1 MAKNISNAAKTE
13 AQKEYNEPIYL
24 VTITLDDTTLRF
36 TNREEDIEY
45 PTGSSIIYSSWR
57 IEFPS
62 VISRVSFEV
71 DRVKFA
77 FNNSD
82 LVFSTDYLVNHDFNE
97 RTLKLSRIFGNLLVD
112 AADEIII
119 FQGEMEVGEID
130 EGRVLIDV
138 LSPFYK
144 FGRTIPKRLYQ
155 NNCPHT
161 FDSIDCLAGK
171 SYTNTTFTFHESA
184 GGDYITDTDVGFLTN
199 GFDAPQEVTIIGAAN
214 PANNGTFLVALVTA
228 NTLTLSTLAMVG
240 GADGNSIT
248 LTKSI
253 AHETSGTADAGS
265 LETLLVDAALT
276 QEDDYWNEGVVEIT
290 DVASD
295 NYGLKRKVKD
305 FVAGTDTA
313 SFYNAF
319 PHSINVGDTYT
330 ITRGCYKTSKDCRNK
345 HDNWANFGGFMCL
358 PEDKEE
364 K

>member
-24 VTITLDDTTLRF
+24 FTITLDDIILKF
-36 TNREEDIEY
+36 TNREEDIEF
-45 PTGSSIIYSSWR
+45 PTGSGTIYSSWR

-62 VISRVSFEV
+62 VKSRISFEV

-82 LVFSTDYLVNHDFNE
+82 LVFSTNYLVNYEFNG
-97 RTLKLSRIFGNLLVD
+97 RTLKLSRIFGNLLAL

-155 NNCPHT
+155 NNCPYT
-161 FDSIDCLAGK
+161 FDSIECLGGK
-171 SYTNTTFTFHESA
+171 TL
-184 GGDYITDTDVGFLTN
+184 TDTSISFHDMGASNDEIRDSNSKFLETGFAVGYIITISGSTSNDGTYEILAVTSGVIEIATGSLT
-199 GFDAPQEVTIIGAAN
+199 GEVAGDIVIIIA
-214 PANNGTFLVALVTA
+214 
-228 NTLTLSTLAMVG
+228 
-240 GADGNSIT
+240 
-248 LTKSI
+248 SI

-290 DVASD
+290 NVASD

-305 FVAGTDTA
+305 FVAGTDRV

-319 PHSINVGDTYT
+319 PYSINTGDTYT
-330 ITRGCYKTSKDCRNK
+330 ITRGCYKTSKDCRNR
-345 HDNWANFGGFMCL
+345 HNNWANFGGFMCL
-358 PEDKEE
+358 PEGKEE